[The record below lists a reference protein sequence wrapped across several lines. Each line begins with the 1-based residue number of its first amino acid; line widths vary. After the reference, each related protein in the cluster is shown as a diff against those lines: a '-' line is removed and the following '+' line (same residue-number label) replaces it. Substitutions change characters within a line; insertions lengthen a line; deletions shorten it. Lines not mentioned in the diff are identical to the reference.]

1 MVTIGFVQVVGPRT
15 IARRCLINR
24 FDDDVKS
31 APRPTLAEVA
41 DELKVR
47 TNYGRASLR
56 RYGQYL
62 TRWRDDQ
69 IALLELR
76 NGDGAYAGD
85 TQRMWS
91 RFLPRATVVGLASDL
106 RARGGD
112 GKRVHR
118 VVGTPEATG
127 LLVDLVTTYGPF
139 TAVVDEGAAIDH
151 VADLFAAL
159 LPGGVYLLELD
170 GVGLDLATVSAL
182 VAGLPAGQV
191 AAVHLFDHLVVLE
204 RADDQSRAAEARALL
219 RDTLRRGI
227 PLPPQRLR
235 FLVDDDDAG
244 LVVHA
249 EDLVQRSRRHGLQE
263 GARVLDI
270 GCGYGRL
277 ALGLK
282 MADFTGAYVGFDI
295 LPRHIQWCRDHLA
308 TADGRYAF
316 EHFDVRN
323 GRYNPDGT
331 IEPED
336 ASFPVGDGEADF
348 CTAYSVFTHMYVA
361 DQRRYLAEIAQVLSP
376 GGLAVATWFLFDDER
391 LPLATSSASEYPMV
405 HVLDEDCRYAY
416 ADDPLHAISY
426 RQSFVEA
433 MVDEAGLEIRSLE
446 RGTWAG
452 EPGSTLQDHLVLA
465 RKG

>member
-1 MVTIGFVQVVGPRT
+1 
-15 IARRCLINR
+15 
-24 FDDDVKS
+24 VKP

-62 TRWRDDQ
+62 SRWRDDD

-76 NGDGAYAGD
+76 NDQGAYAGD

-106 RARGGD
+106 PPRGGE

-118 VVGTPEATG
+118 VVGTSQDPG
-127 LLVDLVTTYGPF
+127 LLADLVATHGPF
-139 TAVVDEGAAIDH
+139 TAVVDEGATTGQ
-151 VADLFAAL
+151 VAELFSAL
-159 LPGGVYLLELD
+159 PPGGVYLIEL
-170 GVGLDLATVSAL
+170 GAGLPDLAAVTEL

-191 AAVHLFDHLVVLE
+191 AAVHLFDHLAVLE
-204 RADDQSRAAEARALL
+204 RANDRSPAAAAAALL
-219 RDTLRRGI
+219 RDVRRRGI
-227 PLPPQRLR
+227 ALPPQRLR

-249 EDLVQRSRRHGLQE
+249 EDLVQRSRRHGLEE
-263 GARVLDI
+263 GWRVLDI

-282 MADFTGAYVGFDI
+282 MTDFTGSYVGFDI

-308 TADGRYAF
+308 TPAYAF

-323 GRYNPDGT
+323 ARYNPDGT

-336 ASFPVGDGEADF
+336 ARFPVGDGDADF
-348 CTAYSVFTHMYVA
+348 CTAYSVFTHMYAA
-361 DQRRYLAEIAQVLSP
+361 DQRRYLAEIARVLSP

-391 LPLATSSASEYPMV
+391 LPLAMSSASEYPMV

-416 ADDPLHAISY
+416 AEDPLHAISY